1 MKYQSPST
9 YHSKVIAKVKVTD
22 RMTEGQK
29 EQKQYAPH
37 LRSRGH
43 KKVVKHEITKI
54 CPKICNFVIIANFS
68 FCTLSPSIFTF
79 VS

>member
-22 RMTEGQK
+22 RMTEGQNDRQDK
-29 EQKQYAPH
+29 NNMPPD

-43 KKVVKHEITKI
+43 KNNKLKKKKNST
-54 CPKICNFVIIANFS
+54 
-68 FCTLSPSIFTF
+68 FTF
-79 VS
+79 SQFIGSYRDSNI